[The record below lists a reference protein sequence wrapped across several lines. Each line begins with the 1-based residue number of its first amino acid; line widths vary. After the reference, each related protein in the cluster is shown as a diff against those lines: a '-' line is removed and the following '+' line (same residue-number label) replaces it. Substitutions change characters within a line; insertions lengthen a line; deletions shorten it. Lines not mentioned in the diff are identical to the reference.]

1 MNSFNS
7 AINYKE
13 IGAQMKEVRKKS
25 GDSQTQTA
33 NKLCVSARHYG
44 NMERGRVAINLDYIN
59 AFSKIYGVEL
69 INFLVKTSIHNKHDL
84 IAVINAKL
92 SKYSIDNVRKIL
104 EFMKLMEG

>member
-1 MNSFNS
+1 VDSFSS

-13 IGAQMKEVRKKS
+13 IGAQMRAVRQKS
-25 GDSQTQTA
+25 GDSQTKTA
-33 NKLCVSARHYG
+33 DKLFISVKHYG
-44 NMERGRVAINLDYIN
+44 RMERGRVVINLDYIS